1 MFAKSP
7 DKTLIESVIQISESK
22 MFISKLKDG
31 LNTNV
36 GEKGQKFSGGE
47 RQRISLMRALYKE
60 PRILIL
66 DEFSSALDILTANKI
81 YRKQSY

>member
-1 MFAKSP
+1 MFERKHWVCPTRYFLFNGTLEDNITMFAKSP

-36 GEKGQKFSGGE
+36 GERVKSFQVVKD
-47 RQRISLMRALYKE
+47 KE
-60 PRILIL
+60 
-66 DEFSSALDILTANKI
+66 SH
-81 YRKQSY
+81 